1 MIGSLQESELSPRV
15 VVAVVGMPRENDAET
30 KIVTRWLQQLLA
42 EDRNHLPT
50 PEELI
55 LEIDEAAGASQ
66 RADVGL
72 EDAEVAAWHRFVG
85 SFRHGADH
93 LDPAVAGVRGRVHTG
108 EVLSGRGLPAHR
120 EMGADIR
127 NRGTCELCCR
137 VMPPERAAS
146 VVGGDPSRRSPARAV
161 RSMPPTNATVPSTMT
176 SFS

>member
-1 MIGSLQESELSPRV
+1 MHIHRRSLTAGGPNCPNQEAMTVIGSLQESELSPRV

-72 EDAEVAAWHRFVG
+72 EDAEVAAG
-85 SFRHGADH
+85 IA
-93 LDPAVAGVRGRVHTG
+93 L
-108 EVLSGRGLPAHR
+108 
-120 EMGADIR
+120 
-127 NRGTCELCCR
+127 
-137 VMPPERAAS
+137 
-146 VVGGDPSRRSPARAV
+146 
-161 RSMPPTNATVPSTMT
+161 
-176 SFS
+176 